1 MRDDVMM
8 SPEEDDEISLSELF
22 LTLLEN
28 ARLLFLGSLG
38 VGVLAL
44 VISFLITPIYTA
56 KTSLHPPPQGTQG
69 TASMILESLGGGLAS
84 AAGASLKDPAQQYV
98 AYLESDTLRN
108 NLIEKFKLKDR
119 YDQEYL
125 VKTREILK
133 QRVKITSDKKT
144 TIIKIEVSDESPQFA
159 ADLANAYVA
168 ELRAFTGRLALQEAH
183 DRREFLETQIKEIS
197 ARPMKDLFTQ
207 QAMIAGMIRQYEAA
221 RVDEQKSGPT
231 FTQVD
236 VASPPELKSSPKKGL
251 IAIIATLATF
261 FILVLFVLIRK
272 AFQNQLLDQT
282 AMNQW
287 SRIQLA
293 WKNIWRRQLDLK

>member
-1 MRDDVMM
+1 MRDDLMI
-8 SPEEDDEISLSELF
+8 SSDEDEISLSELL

-28 ARLLFLGSLG
+28 ARLILVGSLG
-38 VGVLAL
+38 VGVFALA
-44 VISFLITPIYTA
+44 VSFMITPIYTA

-69 TASMILESLGGGLAS
+69 TASMILESLGGGLAG

-119 YDQEYL
+119 YDQKYL
-125 VKTREILK
+125 VKTRDILK
-133 QRVKITSDKKT
+133 DRVKITSDKKT
-144 TIIKIEVSDESPQFA
+144 SIIKIEVSDESPEFA
-159 ADLANAYVA
+159 AELANGYVT
-168 ELRAFTGRLALQEAH
+168 ELRVFTGRLALQEAH

-221 RVDEQKSGPT
+221 RVDEQKNGPT

-236 VASPPELKSSPKKGL
+236 VATPPELKSSPKKAL
-251 IAIIATLATF
+251 IAIIATLTTF
-261 FILVLFVLIRK
+261 FVLVLFVLIRK
-272 AFQNQLLDQT
+272 AVQNQLQEQL

-287 SRIQLA
+287 TRIQEA
-293 WKNIWRRQLDLK
+293 WRNIFRR

>member
-1 MRDDVMM
+1 MRDDLMI
-8 SPEEDDEISLSELF
+8 SSDEDEISLSELL

-28 ARLLFLGSLG
+28 ARLILVGSLG
-38 VGVLAL
+38 VGVFALA
-44 VISFLITPIYTA
+44 VSFMITPIYTA

-69 TASMILESLGGGLAS
+69 TASMILESLGGGLAG

-108 NLIEKFKLKDR
+108 NLIEKFKLKER
-119 YDQEYL
+119 YDQKYL

-133 QRVKITSDKKT
+133 NRVKITSDKKT
-144 TIIKIEVSDESPQFA
+144 SIIKIEVSDESPEFA
-159 ADLANAYVA
+159 AELANGYVT
-168 ELRAFTGRLALQEAH
+168 ELRVFTGRLALQEAH

-221 RVDEQKSGPT
+221 RVDEQKNGPT

-236 VASPPELKSSPKKGL
+236 VATPPELKSSPKKAL
-251 IAIIATLATF
+251 IAIIATLTTF
-261 FILVLFVLIRK
+261 FVLVLFVLIRK
-272 AFQNQLLDQT
+272 ALQNQLQEQV

-287 SRIQLA
+287 TRIQEA
-293 WKNIWRRQLDLK
+293 WRNIFRR

>member
-8 SPEEDDEISLSELF
+8 SSEDDEISLSDLF

-28 ARLLFLGSLG
+28 ARLLILGSLG

-44 VISFLITPIYTA
+44 AISFLITPIYTA

-84 AAGASLKDPAQQYV
+84 AAGASLKDPASQYV

-108 NLIEKFKLKDR
+108 SLIEKFKLKER
-119 YDQEYL
+119 YDQKYL
-125 VKTREILK
+125 VKTRDVLK
-133 QRVKITSDKKT
+133 KRVKITSDKKT
-144 TIIKIEVSDESPQFA
+144 TLIKIEVDDESPEFA
-159 ADLANAYVA
+159 AELANAYVA

-236 VASPPELKSSPKKGL
+236 VATPPELKSSPKKAL

-261 FILVLFVLIRK
+261 FALVIFVFLKKALSTMTLLPEQAQKWQAIRQSWGQM
-272 AFQNQLLDQT
+272 F
-282 AMNQW
+282 
-287 SRIQLA
+287 
-293 WKNIWRRQLDLK
+293 RRSKI

>member
-8 SPEEDDEISLSELF
+8 TSEDDEISLSELF

-28 ARLLFLGSLG
+28 ARLLLIGSLG
-38 VGVLAL
+38 VGLFALA
-44 VISFLITPIYTA
+44 ISFLITPIYTA

-108 NLIEKFKLKDR
+108 NLIEKFKLKER

-125 VKTREILK
+125 VKTRDVLK
-133 QRVKITSDKKT
+133 NRVKITSDKKT
-144 TIIKIEVSDESPQFA
+144 TLIKIEVDDENPQFA
-159 ADLANAYVA
+159 AELANAYVS

-183 DRREFLETQIKEIS
+183 DRREFLEAQIKEIS

-236 VASPPELKSSPKKGL
+236 VATPPELKSSPKKGL
-251 IAIIATLATF
+251 IAIITTLATF
-261 FILVLFVLIRK
+261 FVLVLFVLIRQALRNK
-272 AFQNQLLDQT
+272 LQDQEATHQL
-282 AMNQW
+282 
-287 SRIQLA
+287 SKIQIA
-293 WKNIWRRQLDLK
+293 WKNIWRRQQGS

>member
-8 SPEEDDEISLSELF
+8 SSEDDEISLSDLF

-28 ARLLFLGSLG
+28 AKLLILGSLG

-44 VISFLITPIYTA
+44 AISFLITPIYTA

-84 AAGASLKDPAQQYV
+84 AAGASLKDPASQYV

-108 NLIEKFKLKDR
+108 SLIEKFKLKER

-125 VKTREILK
+125 VTTRAVLK
-133 QRVKITSDKKT
+133 KRVKITSDKKT
-144 TIIKIEVSDESPQFA
+144 TLIKIEVDDESPQFA
-159 ADLANAYVA
+159 AELANAYVS

-236 VASPPELKSSPKKGL
+236 VATPPELKSSPKKAL
-251 IAIIATLATF
+251 IAIIATLVSF
-261 FILVLFVLIRK
+261 FALMIFVFVKKALSNMTLLPEQAQKWQAIRQSWGQLF
-272 AFQNQLLDQT
+272 
-282 AMNQW
+282 
-287 SRIQLA
+287 
-293 WKNIWRRQLDLK
+293 RRSKV